1 MQSNSLSPSVC
12 RRIKHRIAP
21 KAARAERVVL
31 SVAIAAV
38 LGHAFSAGA
47 ATYDWTP
54 NLTGPFNWDNAGGQ
68 TNWSIAGFPNAPSD
82 VANLTNDLIESQF
95 IDLNQPITVGILNV
109 GDVDGSASFTIQAG
123 ASGLGTLNFNNGLQ
137 PAELNQVAT
146 SLETA
151 IFANVSTAGALNISN
166 LAAPSIVLN
175 GAFSSTATSGT
186 QTVTVN
192 LGNVRFAGDVS
203 DGTTG
208 GKIALVQNGGGT
220 ISLLGNNSFTGGV
233 TLTSGNLNVG
243 SSTALGTGTLTI
255 NGGNITNSVGFPV
268 ALTTNNTQLWAGD
281 FSFAGPSELD
291 MGTGA
296 VTMTGDRTV
305 SVNGG
310 NLVVGGVVSDGA
322 STFSLTK
329 AGIGTLTL
337 ANANTYDGP
346 TTINGGVL
354 AIRNAGALGTNS
366 QVTVV
371 GAGAGGGTLQLE
383 GGITVTGKALSIA
396 GEGSA
401 QLGAL
406 RSVGDNTWVGDI
418 TADTSAI
425 TRLVSVGGILT
436 INGNIVTS
444 GTAANG
450 LVLQGEGVINGAIS
464 GDASV
469 TRSNNDSG
477 LWVFNGVNTY
487 TGLTMISNGAI
498 RLGNANAIQNSVV
511 RLNSA
516 ANGLQFA
523 AGIGNFNI
531 VALESTAATGTF
543 TLEDVAFQPVNLTL
557 GSSGTNTTYAG
568 TINGAGSLT
577 KVGAGIFTLSNAN
590 TFTGGININE
600 GIVVASDAT
609 ARSESVANVNSG
621 LGTGFVTLAE
631 GTSLRLRANGSN
643 DGASQLLQFTGS
655 VKLNGAASISVDR
668 QGGTGSNKTLGLE
681 TLSIGEQV
689 LTVTGGS
696 SHSLRFNAA
705 NLTGNATLSPT
716 TASLIIGDVTETGGA
731 RSLTKIGTGRL
742 TITGN
747 TTHTGGTF
755 VNAGVL
761 DVAGSHAGNATV
773 NGGTLLVTGTFGGG
787 VTVTTGALQI
797 GNGGYSGVMTGNI
810 VNDVTTGTANA
821 FGVLFNRAD
830 TSTYAGQISGAGP
843 VIKNGSGVLVMTG
856 ANSYTGATRIANGT
870 LMLDYSSNATILNSA
885 SALNLGGTLYIKGNS
900 TGTTAQTIDSFSTI
914 ASLPG
919 KIVLDNN
926 GGGGTTLTIGNVWTL
941 GGSNALNID
950 LSRGGTVMSN
960 PGVTNNV
967 VTGNG
972 NVARITTTGADGR
985 TYYATVSGGAIA
997 PQKDLTQLTSTSSN
1011 NATNFEVSGD
1021 VVTSGA
1027 TATATLR
1034 IDTTSGPGSLDISG
1048 GSLTFGQQ
1056 SFLMDGSN
1064 DFEIKR
1070 TSGTGTVG
1078 NAVIHQYGTGALIYS
1093 APAAAGFTKTGP
1105 GLLIGNMDSGA
1116 PGSITLNE
1124 GIYRIAKETAKPT
1137 GSITISGGTLE
1148 LGSGNFTGG
1157 LGASTGQVRII
1168 ADGGFSAFGDTRI
1181 VNIGGAAAAM
1191 VWDSTDF
1198 LPNNATFNL
1207 SSTRSN
1213 ATLDFQNALSL
1224 GTLTRTVRV
1233 FDGSA
1238 PVDAQ
1243 LSGVVTGTGEFR
1255 KTGPG
1260 TLALTA
1266 TNTFAGLTSV
1276 REGTLAIN
1284 GRIAGAVNVVA
1295 GTLQGAGDG
1304 TTTGVIQRNV
1314 TIGNGAGIGD
1324 AILSPGN
1331 SIGTLTTLGALS
1343 LASDAVFKFEFDS
1356 SVLGGSAD
1364 KMVANGISIAPGSSF
1379 QSLELA
1385 VTSVALAL
1393 NTSFTALDN
1402 TSFSPIDGVFA
1413 NLAQGATFTLG
1424 ANTFMANYSGGDGND
1439 LVFTTVVPEPGSLV
1453 TLLGCAS
1460 LLGIRRFRRVATAR
1474 N

>member
-1 MQSNSLSPSVC
+1 M
-12 RRIKHRIAP
+12 
-21 KAARAERVVL
+21 
-31 SVAIAAV
+31 AIAAL
-38 LGHAFSAGA
+38 LGHVFSAGA
-47 ATYDWTP
+47 ATYNWTP
-54 NLTGPFNWDNAGGQ
+54 NLTGPFNWDNTGGQ
-68 TNWSIAGFPNAPSD
+68 NNWSIAGFPNAASD
-82 VANLTNDLIESQF
+82 VANLTNDLLEFQF
-95 IDLNQPITVGILNV
+95 IDLNQPVTVGILNV

-137 PAELNQVAT
+137 PAELNQVGT

-175 GAFSSTATSGT
+175 GAFSSSATSGT

-192 LGNVRFAGDVS
+192 AGNVRFAGDVS

-208 GKIALVQNGGGT
+208 GKVALVQNGGGT

-255 NGGNITNSVGFPV
+255 NGGNITNSGGFPI
-268 ALTTNNTQLWAGD
+268 ALTTNNAQVWAGD

-291 MGTGA
+291 MGIGA

-310 NLVVGGVVSDGA
+310 NLVIGGVVSDGA
-322 STFSLTK
+322 NTFSLTK
-329 AGIGTLTL
+329 AGGGTLTL

-346 TTINGGVL
+346 TTVNGGVL

-371 GAGAGGGTLQLE
+371 GAGINGGTLQLE

-396 GEGSA
+396 GEGSG

-418 TADTSAI
+418 TANTSAI
-425 TRLVSVGGILT
+425 TRLVSVGGVLT

-444 GTAANG
+444 GTAVNG
-450 LVLQGEGVINGAIS
+450 LVLQGDGVINGAIT

-469 TRSNNDSG
+469 TRSNNDLG

-511 RLNSA
+511 RLNSV

-531 VALESTAATGTF
+531 VALESTAATGAF
-543 TLEDVAFQPVNLTL
+543 TLEDVAGQAVNLTL
-557 GSSGTNTTYAG
+557 GSSGTTTIYGG

-590 TFTGGININE
+590 TFSGGININE
-600 GIVVASDAT
+600 GVVVASDAT
-609 ARSESVANVNSG
+609 ARTESAANVNSG
-621 LGTGFVTLAE
+621 LGTGFVNLAE

-668 QGGTGSNKTLGLE
+668 QGGGGSNKTLGLE
-681 TLSIGEQV
+681 NLSIGEQV

-696 SHSLRFNAA
+696 SYSLRFNAA

-716 TASLIIGDVTETGGA
+716 TANLIVGDITETGGA
-731 RSLTKIGTGRL
+731 RSLTKIGAGRL
-742 TITGN
+742 TISGN
-747 TTHTGGTF
+747 ATHTGGTF
-755 VNAGVL
+755 VNAGTVE
-761 DVAGSHAGNATV
+761 VSGSHSGNATV

-787 VTVTTGALQI
+787 VTVTSGSIQI
-797 GNGGYSGVMTGNI
+797 GSNGYSGVMTGNI
-810 VNDVTTGTANA
+810 VNDVTTGTAPI
-821 FGVLFNRAD
+821 GVLFNRAD

-843 VIKNGSGVLVMTG
+843 VIKNGSGTLVLTG
-856 ANSYTGATRIANGT
+856 ANTYTGSTTINNGT

-885 SALNLGGTLYIKGNS
+885 SVLNLGGTLYIKGNS
-900 TGTTAQTIDSFSTI
+900 TGTTAQTIDSFSTV

-926 GGGGTTLTIGNVWTL
+926 GGGGTTLTLGNVWTL

-950 LSRGGTVMSN
+950 LSRGGTVMSS
-960 PGVTNNV
+960 PTLTNNV

-972 NVARITTTGADGR
+972 TVARVTTTGADGR

-997 PQKDLTQLTSTSSN
+997 PQTNLTQLTSTSSSN
-1011 NATNFEVSGD
+1011 TTNFQVSGD

-1027 TATATLR
+1027 TQTATLR
-1034 IDTTSGPGSLDISG
+1034 IDTTSSPGSLDISG
-1048 GSLTFGQQ
+1048 GNLTFGQQ

-1070 TSGTGTVG
+1070 SSGTGTVG
-1078 NAVIHQYGTGALIYS
+1078 NAVIHQYGTGDLIYS
-1093 APAAAGFTKTGP
+1093 APIAGGFGFTKSGP

-1124 GIYRIAKETAKPT
+1124 GIYRIAKDSAKPT
-1137 GSITISGGTLE
+1137 GSTTISGGILE
-1148 LGSGNFTGG
+1148 FGSSNFTGA
-1157 LGASTGQVRII
+1157 LGTANGGVRILG
-1168 ADGGFSAFGDTRI
+1168 DGGFSAFGATRS
-1181 VNIGGAAAAM
+1181 VNIGGAATPTTIT
-1191 VWDSTDF
+1191 WGDINF
-1198 LPNNATFNL
+1198 LPNNATFYL
-1207 SSTRSN
+1207 SSTRSD
-1213 ATLDFQNALSL
+1213 AMLDFQNGLSL

-1238 PVDAQ
+1238 SVDAQ
-1243 LSGVVTGTGEFR
+1243 MSGVLTGTGELR

-1276 REGTLAIN
+1276 REGTLVIN
-1284 GRIAGAVNVVA
+1284 GRMAGAVNVVA
-1295 GTLQGAGDG
+1295 GTLQGGGDG
-1304 TTTGVIQRNV
+1304 ATTGVIQRNV

-1324 AILSPGN
+1324 SILSPGN

-1356 SVLGGSAD
+1356 SVLDGAAD

-1393 NTSFTALDN
+1393 NTSFTALEN

-1439 LVFTTVVPEPGSLV
+1439 LVFTTVVPEPTSIA
-1453 TLLGCAS
+1453 TLLGCAT
-1460 LLGIRRFRRVATAR
+1460 LLGMRRFRRR
-1474 N
+1474 